1 MSFLGEKMKNKKK
14 VYVPM
19 AADVIHPGHLNILKI
34 AAEYGEV
41 IVGLFTDEAIASYKR
56 VPYMNYEQRKIV
68 VSSIKYVSQVIPQET
83 KDYEPNL
90 RKLKPDYMVHGT
102 DWLKGPLK
110 AVRDKAIQIMAEWGG
125 EIVEPQ
131 YTENISSTGF
141 HKHEKGVSLMP
152 EQRLKYFKNLLD
164 LKKQI
169 RAIEAHN
176 GISALV
182 VENAEVKVEGEGPRV
197 FDAIWLSSLTDST
210 AKGKPDIEFVDL
222 TSRMSTV
229 NDILEVTTKPIIYDG
244 DTGSVTEHFVLTV
257 KRLERLGVSAVIIE
271 DKTGL
276 KRNSLLETDVQ
287 VHVQADIDEFCHK
300 IREGKKAQC
309 TRDFMI
315 FARIESLIVGAGMD
329 DALKRAKAY
338 LDAGADGIMI
348 HSRQSDGKEILDF
361 CKEYNKFENK
371 KYLIAVPTNYP
382 SLSEDDLKEAGINIV
397 IYANQLLRSAYT
409 AMKETAETILLNKR
423 ALEADK
429 KYVKAIDL
437 INVIKGN

>member
-1 MSFLGEKMKNKKK
+1 MSDKKI

-19 AADVIHPGHLNILKI
+19 AADFIHPGHLNILKI
-34 AAEYGEV
+34 AASYGEV
-41 IVGLFTDEAIASYKR
+41 IVGLFTDKAIASYKR
-56 VPYMNYEQRKIV
+56 VPYMKYEQRKEV
-68 VSSIKYVSQVIPQET
+68 VLSIKYVSQVIPQET

-102 DWLKGPLK
+102 DWLHGPLR
-110 AVRDKAIQIMAEWGG
+110 AVRDKAIEIMAEWGG
-125 EIVEPQ
+125 KIVEPE
-131 YTENISSTGF
+131 YTKDVSSTGF
-141 HKHEKGVSLMP
+141 HMHKKGVSLMP
-152 EQRLKYFKNLLD
+152 EQRLGNFKNLLE
-164 LKKQI
+164 LKEQI
-169 RAIEAHN
+169 RVIEAHN
-176 GISALV
+176 GLSALV
-182 VENAEVKVEGEGPRV
+182 VENAEVKIAGEGPRV

-229 NDILEVTTKPIIYDG
+229 NDILEVTSKPIIYDG
-244 DTGSVTEHFVLTV
+244 DTGSVAEHFVLTV

-276 KRNSLLETDVQ
+276 KRNSLLETDKKI
-287 VHVQADIDEFCHK
+287 HTQADIDEFCEK
-300 IREGKKAQC
+300 ISIGKKAQC
-309 TRDFMI
+309 TKEFMI

-348 HSRQSDGKEILDF
+348 HSRQSDGKEILEF
-361 CKEYNKFENK
+361 CKEYNKIENK

-382 SLSEDDLKEAGINIV
+382 SLTEEDLQKAGINIV

-409 AMKETAETILLNKR
+409 AMKETAETILTNKR

-429 KYVKAIDL
+429 KYVKAVDL
-437 INVIKGN
+437 INIIKGN